1 MELNKKNL
9 IRLGLLV
16 CTGILVFCGL
26 QNLGKIG
33 DFILKFIGVIFP
45 VLLGFIFAFILNLPM
60 KQLEKHFFAKSSKKI
75 IQKIRRPACIFLS
88 FIFILA
94 VLSFVVLLVLPE
106 LINTFGI
113 LGTTIPPFVE
123 QVKEWLLRYADQ
135 VPQFEAWVNSLNI
148 NWNVLGEKVFGIAT
162 NGAFGILDST
172 VSIVTSIFGGLI
184 NLAIALIFSIFVL
197 INKEKLA
204 SQCKKLMAA
213 YLPGKWTA
221 RILKVS
227 ALSSKIFA
235 NFITGQCTEAV
246 ILGILC
252 TLGMSLFRFPYAPM
266 VGALIGFTALIPV
279 AGAYI
284 GAIVGAF
291 LILMVSPLK
300 ALTFLIFLV
309 ILQQIEGNIIYPRV
323 VGSSVGLPG
332 MWVLAAVTIGGSLSG
347 IIGMLFAVPVASII
361 YSLLGEHVNQKIKT
375 ENILI
380 PENKPLKK
388 PKG

>member
-1 MELNKKNL
+1 MELNKKNC
-9 IRLGLLV
+9 IRLGILI
-16 CTGILVFCGL
+16 CIGILFFCGL

-33 DFILKFIGVIFP
+33 DFFLKLISVVFP
-45 VLLGFIFAFILNLPM
+45 ILLGFIFAFILNLPM
-60 KQLEKHFFAKSSKKI
+60 KRLERYFFAKTPKKW
-75 IQKIRRPACIFLS
+75 IQKLRRPACIFLS

-94 VLSFVVLLVLPE
+94 VLSFIVLLVLPE
-106 LINTFGI
+106 LINTFGV

-123 QVKEWLLRYADQ
+123 QVKELLLLYADKI
-135 VPQFEAWVNSLNI
+135 PQIETWINSLNI
-148 NWNVLGEKVFGIAT
+148 NWSSLGEKVFGIAT

-172 VSIVTSIFGGLI
+172 VSIVTSIFGGI
-184 NLAIALIFSIFVL
+184 VNLAIALIFSIFVL
-197 INKEKLA
+197 MNKEKLA
-204 SQCKKLMAA
+204 EQCKKLMAV
-213 YLPGKWTA
+213 YLPEKWTTYL
-221 RILKVS
+221 LKVS

-266 VGALIGFTALIPV
+266 IGTLIGFTALIPV

-291 LILMVSPLK
+291 LILMVSPIK
-300 ALTFLIFLV
+300 ALTFLIFLIV
-309 ILQQIEGNIIYPRV
+309 LQQIEGNIIYPRV

-347 IIGMLFAVPVASII
+347 IIGMLFAVPVASIV
-361 YSLLGEHVNQKIKT
+361 YSLLREHVNKKIET
-375 ENILI
+375 VPVLE
-380 PENKPLKK
+380 KK
-388 PKG
+388 R